1 MVRAFKDPDVVHSE
15 GEVDPVRDLKIIHE
29 ELALKD
35 RQHIAKRI
43 EDLTKV
49 IARTNSKEA
58 KDELAAVEK
67 ADDMLSHQKWVKDG
81 NWSGKEIEL
90 LNPLLLLTAKPV
102 VYLVNI
108 SIS

>member
-67 ADDMLSHQKWVKDG
+67 ADDMLSH
-81 NWSGKEIEL
+81 
-90 LNPLLLLTAKPV
+90 
-102 VYLVNI
+102 
-108 SIS
+108 